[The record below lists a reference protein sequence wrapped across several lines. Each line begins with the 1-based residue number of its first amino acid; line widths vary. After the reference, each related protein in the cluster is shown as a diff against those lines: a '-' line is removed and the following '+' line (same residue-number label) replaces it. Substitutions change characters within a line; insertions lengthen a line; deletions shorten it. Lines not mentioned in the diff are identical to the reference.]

1 MWCFNDASQSMQSL
15 RKLQQKRNHFYG
27 CRIILYAR
35 KLSHLCGSF
44 FCPHTPVSHPAGRIP
59 SPCRPLFSVFPAD
72 SGFQCF
78 QDFLTSSFMAGK
90 FFKTRT
96 AISCPPRNTSCKSI
110 EQRLLQ
116 VPKTVQQGWTAVR
129 APFKR
134 SAFAKG
140 RRNQTSLLPFCWY
153 LLRLWFA
160 FAGSISGR
168 TWMQCSDKKNFLLWW
183 FYRKSESTKKSL
195 HMAERNKKVLYE
207 VKRFFYG
214 FPAQAQ
220 DFSL

>member
-1 MWCFNDASQSMQSL
+1 MKKNSHW
-15 RKLQQKRNHFYG
+15 QQKNTK
-27 CRIILYAR
+27 RILNAAQPSASSCIG
-35 KLSHLCGSF
+35 HSF
-44 FCPHTPVSHPAGRIP
+44 FFTGRFGI
-59 SPCRPLFSVFPAD
+59 SVL
-72 SGFQCF
+72 SGFPDNHPLWQENF
-78 QDFLTSSFMAGK
+78 SKLTLQSHARPA
-90 FFKTRT
+90 TL
-96 AISCPPRNTSCKSI
+96 PEKSI

-116 VPKTVQQGWTAVR
+116 VPKTVQQGWTVAR

-134 SAFAKG
+134 SAFAKD